1 MALVDKE
8 VSVIRLKLVK
18 VIHIK
23 LESSFISSKSN
34 QRSTKE
40 LITLLKAL
48 NESKL
53 NIDSTLLLSRAKFM
67 KDCL

>member
-18 VIHIK
+18 VIYIK